1 MLSILFKINTIL
13 RQLNIIIIIIIII
26 LKLYCTVIS
35 SLTYV
40 VRFHSLHAHLS
51 STTIPSRNCE
61 ENYWIL
67 CYEYYY
73 ITNWSNLTLATV

>member
-1 MLSILFKINTIL
+1 MLHVIT
-13 RQLNIIIIIIIII
+13 IIIIIII

-51 STTIPSRNCE
+51 STTIHSRNSY
-61 ENYWIL
+61 ENYWML
-67 CYEYYY
+67 CYKYYY
-73 ITNWSNLTLATV
+73 TTNWSNLTLATV